1 MQVGVNVASLL
12 VSGDRELVIVQQLYL
27 VYPLSIGIVRCDI
40 HSHQAHLNL
49 LHRKVHLSHL
59 KPGLKTFGAE
69 VHTDLGKLESVLVV
83 FAFDESLGL
92 LEEKR
97 YQVGEFPDPLSQQ

>member
-1 MQVGVNVASLL
+1 VQVGVDVASLL
-12 VSGDRELVIVQQLYL
+12 VSRDRELVIVQQLYL
-27 VYPLSIGIVRCDI
+27 VYPLCIGVVRCDI
-40 HSHQAHLNL
+40 HGNQAHLYL

-92 LEEKR
+92 FEKKR
-97 YQVGEFPDPLSQQ
+97 YQVGEFSDSLSQQ